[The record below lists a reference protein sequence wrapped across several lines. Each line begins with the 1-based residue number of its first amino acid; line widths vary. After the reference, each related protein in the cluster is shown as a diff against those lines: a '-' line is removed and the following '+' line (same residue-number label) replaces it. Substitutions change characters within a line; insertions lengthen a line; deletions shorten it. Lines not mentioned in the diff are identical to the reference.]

1 MAEKYGLFI
10 DYTWCTACRSCVM
23 ACKVEHGWKAGEA
36 NGIVLFEDGPTMMA
50 NGKYE
55 YNNLP
60 VFTSQCD
67 LCADRTAEGKLPTC
81 VHHCQSACMKYGTV
95 DELVELVKETPRS
108 WLYLP
113 EQ

>member
-1 MAEKYGLFI
+1 MVHRLPLLRDGLQ
-10 DYTWCTACRSCVM
+10 
-23 ACKVEHGWKAGEA
+23 VEHGWAAGEA
-36 NGIVLFEDGPTMMA
+36 NGVILFEDGPRMMA

-67 LCADRTAEGKLPTC
+67 LCADRTALGKLPTC

-95 DELVELVKETPRS
+95 SELAKLAEATPRS
-108 WLYLP
+108 WVYVP